1 MKIDVLHIAKLANL
15 KITKNE
21 ISKFESQL
29 SSILDYIKKLQE
41 VKTENI
47 QTTSQVTNLENA
59 TREDKTTPSF
69 SQEQTVS
76 GTKSQNNGLFKTKA
90 ILE

>member
-1 MKIDVLHIAKLANL
+1 MKIDVLHIAKLASL

-21 ISKFESQL
+21 IDKFESQL

-47 QTTSQVTNLENA
+47 QATSKVTDLENI
-59 TREDKTTPSF
+59 TREDETISSF
-69 SQEQTVS
+69 SQTEAIS
-76 GTKSQNNGLFKTKA
+76 GTKSQHNGLFKTKL